1 MILKTLRQNVYLD
14 LEIHSDIAKM
24 GRLGPDI
31 SIKALRIGAIDFLL
45 HETEAKVQNK

>member
-1 MILKTLRQNVYLD
+1 MKTLRQNVYLD

-31 SIKALRIGAIDFLL
+31 SIKARRIGAIDFVL